1 MKKISIVIFF
11 TLIFLVSCNDDGPSY
26 SPSGMDCP
34 YCENGTGYIMNDFG
48 SQIGTC
54 EYCGGT
60 GYLKYVS
67 CHSCGGSGYVD
78 CTVCHGSG
86 NCYHCGGYGD
96 IKTDCSVCDNDDESC
111 YVCDGYGYTLKDCIW
126 CYDGACSSCRG
137 SGYTRLCSYCNG
149 YGYWYVDK
157 FGNMYW

>member
-1 MKKISIVIFF
+1 MKKLVLLFF
-11 TLIFLVSCNDDGPSY
+11 LTLIFLVSCDDDGPSF
-26 SPSGMDCP
+26 SQSGMDCP

-48 SQIGTC
+48 AQVDIC

-60 GYLKYVS
+60 GYLKYVN

-78 CTVCHGSG
+78 CSVCHGSG
-86 NCYHCGGYGD
+86 DCYHCGGYGD

-111 YVCDGYGYTLKDCIW
+111 YVCDGYGYILKDCTW
-126 CYDGACSSCRG
+126 CYDGACSSCGG